1 MREDFYVIKEQI
13 KVAIADDNREFS
25 ELMHEYL
32 NKQPDLEVV
41 GVAYNGEQMITIIDE
56 KEPDIII
63 LDH

>member
-1 MREDFYVIKEQI
+1 MINEQI

-25 ELMHEYL
+25 ELLHEYL